1 MNAKAELER
10 ANEDIAIRKLQAQ
23 AKMDTERMITGVK
36 VFIISFLSIIINSLI
51 IIIHRLLLIKLCD

>member
-36 VFIISFLSIIINSLI
+36 VFIISFLSIITNSLI
-51 IIIHRLLLIKLCD
+51 IIIYRQLLIKLYD

>member
-1 MNAKAELER
+1 MSLFIPKIVRILSLSLLLSAEMNAKAELER

-36 VFIISFLSIIINSLI
+36 VT
-51 IIIHRLLLIKLCD
+51 

>member
-36 VFIISFLSIIINSLI
+36 VFIISFL
-51 IIIHRLLLIKLCD
+51 LLLTY

>member
-36 VFIISFLSIIINSLI
+36 VFIISFLSIITN
-51 IIIHRLLLIKLCD
+51 

>member
-36 VFIISFLSIIINSLI
+36 VLIAFSFY
-51 IIIHRLLLIKLCD
+51 HRDNNY

>member
-36 VFIISFLSIIINSLI
+36 VNTLYLI
-51 IIIHRLLLIKLCD
+51 

>member
-36 VFIISFLSIIINSLI
+36 VTSSAFYYYDLVN
-51 IIIHRLLLIKLCD
+51 HY